1 MNKYSLLV
9 ASLLV
14 GSFCYA
20 EEELNKTINVYGVQK
35 GNPSNGVPDQ
45 AYLVTVEPLGN
56 ASCAYGTLYFTVNS
70 DFGKS
75 ALASIMTAKTT
86 GTKIK
91 RVKYSL
97 NSTDGLCYLSF
108 LEFGN

>member
-1 MNKYSLLV
+1 MSKKIFLTALLF
-9 ASLLV
+9 SGLLC
-14 GSFCYA
+14 FA
-20 EEELNKTINVYGVQK
+20 DEESNKTISVYGVQK

-45 AYLVTVEPLGN
+45 AYITPVEPLGN
-56 ASCAYGTLYFTVNS
+56 TSCSYGTLYFSLNS

-75 ALASIMTAKTT
+75 ALASIMNAKTT

-97 NSTDGLCYLSF
+97 NTADGLCYLSF